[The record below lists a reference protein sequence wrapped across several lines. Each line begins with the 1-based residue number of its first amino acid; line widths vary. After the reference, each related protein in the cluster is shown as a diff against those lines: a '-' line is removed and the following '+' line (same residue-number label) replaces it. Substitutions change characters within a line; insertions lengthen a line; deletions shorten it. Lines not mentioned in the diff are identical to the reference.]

1 MQLSAILDNLQCFI
15 IDPRPNCYLRMEK
28 EMINRKVPG
37 LILSTFL
44 FFFFYLLI
52 RTVCQDIPLMYNGM
66 LDAAIAEDE
75 PVLLNSF
82 LAFLDIIMLSLSF
95 WSIIR
100 LLKGRPDSITCIRWA
115 LTINFLVL
123 LYEFF
128 VKSLGKAIIIHWSYA
143 ILPVALLLLTITFLL
158 YLVKS
163 RSIKQLYPISER
175 RYSPGGWVWLS
186 FFIICFCFFSF
197 IFYMNYDE
205 EKRSQT
211 IDDSSLLLPQ
221 GCYSDG
227 RVLFNSKSKW
237 SHSEEQYIDFDHNP
251 QKVTAWTLYDDSISK
266 HLISGISPKRRH
278 SDFMTILLQH
288 IPDEQK
294 FFVREVMSCDT
305 IINKDQFF
313 VDQYLYE
320 RDSISRLWTFSVRFD
335 SHSHKFCAYSM
346 YGINLIEQKE
356 LNNVLTFLNSVIFD
370 LTPYIKEQ

>member
-1 MQLSAILDNLQCFI
+1 
-15 IDPRPNCYLRMEK
+15 
-28 EMINRKVPG
+28 
-37 LILSTFL
+37 
-44 FFFFYLLI
+44 
-52 RTVCQDIPLMYNGM
+52 
-66 LDAAIAEDE
+66 
-75 PVLLNSF
+75 
-82 LAFLDIIMLSLSF
+82 
-95 WSIIR
+95 
-100 LLKGRPDSITCIRWA
+100 
-115 LTINFLVL
+115 
-123 LYEFF
+123 
-128 VKSLGKAIIIHWSYA
+128 
-143 ILPVALLLLTITFLL
+143 
-158 YLVKS
+158 
-163 RSIKQLYPISER
+163 
-175 RYSPGGWVWLS
+175 
-186 FFIICFCFFSF
+186 
-197 IFYMNYDE
+197 MNYDE

>member
-1 MQLSAILDNLQCFI
+1 
-15 IDPRPNCYLRMEK
+15 MEK
-28 EMINRKVPG
+28 EIINRKVPG
-37 LILSTFL
+37 FILSTFL

-52 RTVCQDIPLMYNGM
+52 RTVCQDIPLMYNEM

-100 LLKGRPDSITCIRWA
+100 LLKGKPDCITCIRWA

-186 FFIICFCFFSF
+186 FFIVCLCFFSF

-211 IDDSSLLLPQ
+211 IDNSSLLLPQ

-237 SHSEEQYIDFDHNP
+237 SQSEEQYIDFDHNS
-251 QKVTAWTLYDDSISK
+251 QKVTAWTLHDDSISK
-266 HLISGISPKRRH
+266 HILSGVTPKRRH

-288 IPDEQK
+288 LPEEQK
-294 FFVREVMSCDT
+294 YFVREVASCDT
-305 IINKDQFF
+305 VINDDQYF
-313 VDQYLYE
+313 VDQYMYE
-320 RDSISRLWTFSVRFD
+320 RDSVSYLWTFSVRFD
-335 SHSHKFCAYSM
+335 SKSHKFCASSK
-346 YGINLIEQKE
+346 YGSNLKE
-356 LNNVLTFLNSVIFD
+356 KKEMNDVLSFLNTVVFD
-370 LTPYIKEQ
+370 LTPYVKKQ